1 MVGTL
6 TPPTV
11 LQFLWQFQLLGSLA
25 ELVPTDSPLVA
36 ILTPFADLALGTSLA
51 IVVAGLTTY
60 SPAILA
66 IVAEV
71 TVIAAGGPI
80 QLARLWDFCSV
91 MISMRLATE
100 GKETQGKKD
109 DKHLPRF
116 DPDSG
121 YEGALLA
128 LKYLCCERI

>member
-11 LQFLWQFQLLGSLA
+11 LQFLWQFQLVSPFA
-25 ELVPTDSPLVA
+25 QLVPTDSPLVA
-36 ILTPFADLALGTSLA
+36 ILTPFADLALETSLA
-51 IVVAGLTTY
+51 IVVAGSTTY
-60 SPAILA
+60 SPTILA

-71 TVIAAGGPI
+71 AVVAAGAPI
-80 QLARLWDFCSV
+80 QLARLWDFFSV
-91 MISMRLATE
+91 VISIRLATE

-116 DPDSG
+116 DPD
-121 YEGALLA
+121 YEGACLA

>member
-25 ELVPTDSPLVA
+25 ELVPTDSSLVA

-51 IVVAGLTTY
+51 IVVAGPTTY
-60 SPAILA
+60 SPTILA

-71 TVIAAGGPI
+71 AVVAAGGPI
-80 QLARLWDFCSV
+80 QLARLWDFFSV
-91 MISMRLATE
+91 MISIRLATE
-100 GKETQGKKD
+100 GKETQGKKNN
-109 DKHLPRF
+109 KHLPRF
-116 DPDSG
+116 DPDSH
-121 YEGALLA
+121 YEEAHLA
-128 LKYLCCERI
+128 LKYLCCERF